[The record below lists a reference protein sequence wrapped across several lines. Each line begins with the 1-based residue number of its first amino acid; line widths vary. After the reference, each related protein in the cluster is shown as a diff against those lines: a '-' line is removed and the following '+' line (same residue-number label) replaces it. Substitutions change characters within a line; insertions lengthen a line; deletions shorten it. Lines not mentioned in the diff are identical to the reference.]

1 MWLRARALFAGS
13 RSVDRVRVDQLT
25 GLLLL
30 IASELTTWL
39 GSPTQGR
46 VISAVAGVLL
56 SLAVAVRRR
65 WPLGEILVVL
75 AGWTI
80 GVGID
85 SRHGPPGAWL
95 PVAIT
100 LLTYGAG
107 AFAQERRSLG
117 VLGLA
122 VVVIAIDGLAAG
134 GRQASNLPP
143 TEILGL
149 LLPYAIGRTV
159 RARAARERSYRE
171 QSERLDAGRDE
182 GALM

>member
-1 MWLRARALFAGS
+1 MWFRARALFAGP

-65 WPLGEILVVL
+65 WPLGVILVVL

-80 GVGID
+80 GVVID
-85 SRHGPPGAWL
+85 SRHGP
-95 PVAIT
+95 
-100 LLTYGAG
+100 
-107 AFAQERRSLG
+107 
-117 VLGLA
+117 
-122 VVVIAIDGLAAG
+122 
-134 GRQASNLPP
+134 
-143 TEILGL
+143 
-149 LLPYAIGRTV
+149 TV
-159 RARAARERSYRE
+159 RGFRSRSPCSPMGPARSPKSDARSGYSGSRS
-171 QSERLDAGRDE
+171 S
-182 GALM
+182 